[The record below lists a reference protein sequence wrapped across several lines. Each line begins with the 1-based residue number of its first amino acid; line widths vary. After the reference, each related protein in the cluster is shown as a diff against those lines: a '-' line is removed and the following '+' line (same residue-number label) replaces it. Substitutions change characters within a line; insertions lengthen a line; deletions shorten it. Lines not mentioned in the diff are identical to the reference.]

1 MAGQMKRT
9 GKARRWFLLTL
20 VMALALWSGVT
31 WYQQGLQRPL
41 ALDDELALEVL
52 KGGSLGQVVRQLG
65 RDGVIGQP
73 GALLVYARLHG
84 RGSQIHAGE
93 YLIAPGTTPLELL
106 TILESGRVR
115 LFSVTL
121 VEGWTL
127 AQARA
132 ALVRAPRLRQTLQDV
147 PAERLLAELRIDDAP
162 AQLPEGLFF
171 PDTYTFTGQTADR
184 DILLQA
190 YRRMQQVLAR
200 EWSQRREGLP
210 YKNAYEALIMASI
223 VEKETGV
230 PEERPD
236 IAGVFVRR
244 LQKAMLL
251 QTDPTVIYGLGAGFD
266 GNLRRRH
273 LEDAGNA
280 FNTYTRAGLP
290 PTPIALPG
298 EAAIRA
304 ALQPR
309 DGDAL
314 YFVARG
320 DGSHAFSATL
330 EAHQRAVQKYQ
341 VQQRRSDY
349 RSRAAQPAR

>member
-1 MAGQMKRT
+1 MNRQGRSRGWFFLALMAS
-9 GKARRWFLLTL
+9 
-20 VMALALWSGVT
+20 LALWGGVT
-31 WYQQGLQRPL
+31 WYQQGLRQPL
-41 ALDDELALEVL
+41 AIAGELALEVPR
-52 KGGSLGQVVRQLG
+52 GGSLGQVVRELG
-65 RDGVIGQP
+65 REGVIERP
-73 GALLVYARLHG
+73 GVLLAYARLHG
-84 RGSQIHAGE
+84 RGGQIHAGE
-93 YLIAPGTTPLELL
+93 YLIAPGTTSLELL
-106 TILESGRVR
+106 GILESGRVR

-132 ALVRAPRLRQTLQDV
+132 ALARAPRLRQTLQDV
-147 PAERLLAELRIDDAP
+147 PAAQLLAELQIDDAP
-162 AQLPEGLFF
+162 AAAPEGLFF

-190 YRRMQQVLAR
+190 YRRMQEVLAR
-200 EWSQRREGLP
+200 EWSLRREGLP

-251 QTDPTVIYGLGAGFD
+251 QTDPTVIYGLGTGFD
-266 GNLRRRH
+266 GNLRRLH
-273 LEDAGNA
+273 LGDAGNPY
-280 FNTYTRAGLP
+280 NTYAHAGLP

-320 DGSHAFSATL
+320 DGSHYFSATL
-330 EAHQRAVQKYQ
+330 DEHQRAVQKYQ
-341 VQQRRSDY
+341 VQQRRGDY
-349 RSRAAQPAR
+349 RSRSAQPAQ